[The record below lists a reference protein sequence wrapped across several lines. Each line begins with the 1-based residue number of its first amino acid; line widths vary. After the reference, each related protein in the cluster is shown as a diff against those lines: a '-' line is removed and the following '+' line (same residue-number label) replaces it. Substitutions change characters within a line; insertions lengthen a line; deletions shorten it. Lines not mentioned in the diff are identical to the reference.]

1 MKLIAKVTLVTPDGS
16 IPPGGEIEVKDK
28 SEAEALVIRGFAVA
42 PAPRSTPW
50 SPADPA
56 GKDPAQ

>member
-1 MKLIAKVTLVTPDGS
+1 MKLIAKVTLVTPGGA

-28 SEAEALVIRGFAVA
+28 AESDALVSRGFAEA
-42 PAPRSTPW
+42 PAPRSKPW